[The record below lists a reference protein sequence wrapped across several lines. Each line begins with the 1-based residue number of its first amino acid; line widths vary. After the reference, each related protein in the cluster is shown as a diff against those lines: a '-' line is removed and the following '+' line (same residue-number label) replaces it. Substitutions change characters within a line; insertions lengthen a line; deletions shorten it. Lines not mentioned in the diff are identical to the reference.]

1 MGTEEDLRRIAAL
14 AQNAA
19 DQAAHGANVG
29 LSVLLA
35 EMQALGAVLPGV
47 VRPPPVDAA
56 KHEAEV
62 EEGFDNMPV

>member
-14 AQNAA
+14 AQSAA
-19 DQAAHGANVG
+19 DQAARGANVG

-47 VRPPPVDAA
+47 VRPTPVDAA